1 MIMDDCVSLGKMH
14 LNLRAA
20 AIGIGSTEP
29 GQCAVMVQ
37 SKVSLQAACV
47 LMDCMQLDLQ
57 ATAIEIGSAKPGH
70 ETV

>member
-14 LNLRAA
+14 LNLQAA

-29 GQCAVMVQ
+29 GLCAVMVQ
-37 SKVSLQAACV
+37 SKCEPTVI
-47 LMDCMQLDLQ
+47 MQLDLQ
-57 ATAIEIGSAKPGH
+57 ATAIETGSAKPEH